1 MKATVIYPYDYVEVL
16 FSFNR
21 RCLKH
26 LSIFN
31 VVLLFFDC
39 VAHHASG
46 LFWHRVRYLVYLTK
60 RRVVYAIRL
69 VYIDDTCEFILPA
82 QTFWSLLSNW
92 L

>member
-31 VVLLFFDC
+31 VVLLIFDC

-46 LFWHRVRYLVYLTK
+46 LFWHRVRYLV
-60 RRVVYAIRL
+60 
-69 VYIDDTCEFILPA
+69 
-82 QTFWSLLSNW
+82 Q
-92 L
+92 